1 MKRIILLLS
10 LFFITVAGIAQ
21 LKDPV
26 QWNFIAAK
34 KSDKVYDVTFTAAI
48 TKPWHIYSQTTPAGG
63 PVPTKIVFKTNPLIT
78 VSGKAKENGSLK
90 NVHDQYFGVDVK
102 YFDNKVEFVQT
113 VNLKSNVK
121 TNIAGT
127 IEYMVCN
134 DEECLPPK
142 KVPFDLKLQ

>member
-1 MKRIILLLS
+1 MKRIILLLT
-10 LFFITVAGIAQ
+10 LFFITVAAMAQ
-21 LKDPV
+21 LKEPV
-26 QWNFIAAK
+26 QWNFTSVK
-34 KSDKVYDVTFTAAI
+34 KADKIYDVTFTATIA
-48 TKPWHIYSQTTPAGG
+48 KPWHIYSQLTPKGG

-78 VSGKAKENGSLK
+78 VNGKAKENGALK

-102 YFDNKVEFVQT
+102 YFDNQVVFVQT

-121 TNIAGT
+121 TNIAGI

-134 DEECLPPK
+134 DEECLPPT

>member
-1 MKRIILLLS
+1 MKKIVLLIILFS
-10 LFFITVAGIAQ
+10 ATMAGMAQ

-26 QWNFIAAK
+26 QWNFGAVK
-34 KSDKVYDVTFTAAI
+34 KAEKVYEVTFTATI
-48 TKPWHIYSQTTPAGG
+48 VKPWHIYSQLTPPGG

-78 VSGKAKENGSLK
+78 VNGKAKENGSLK
-90 NVHDQYFGVDVK
+90 NVHDQFFGVDVK
-102 YFDNKVEFVQT
+102 YFDNQVAFVQT

>member
-1 MKRIILLLS
+1 MKRIALLIT
-10 LFFITVAGIAQ
+10 LFLAAIVGKAQ
-21 LKDPV
+21 PKDPV
-26 QWNFIAAK
+26 QWNFAAAK
-34 KSDKVYDVTFTAAI
+34 KADKIYELTFTATI
-48 TKPWHIYSQTTPAGG
+48 LKPWHIYSQLTPSGG
-63 PVPTKIVFKTNPLIT
+63 PVPTKIVFKRNPL
-78 VSGKAKENGSLK
+78 VSVNGKAKEDGSLK

-102 YFDNKVEFVQT
+102 YFDSQVAFIQT